1 MPRLSD
7 LQQAAPVRLSDV
19 QPRRPAYQ
27 KIDPKSVTTET
38 EALDAAFLAERAGD
52 QASADALRARA
63 REIMTD
69 GMSFGDKLFA
79 GIGKSAYDTARGVGQ
94 LFGAVDEKAVAEAR
108 ARDEALMDTG
118 AGLFGN
124 IAGQALQM
132 AVPLGGGGR
141 VASLLGRAAPYANAA
156 ARGAVFAGLQGT
168 TEGESRATNAAIGGA
183 LGAAGQGVADF
194 AGRIAR
200 GVDMDEVTRGLLA
213 RAEDAGL
220 RLNVG
225 QVTENQLAR
234 NIISQMERLPFS
246 GARKAND
253 ANQAAFN
260 RAVAKTIG
268 VADDKI
274 TSDVFSTA
282 KGNIGAEFER
292 LASQNQLQVTP
303 ELIGRINT
311 LRDEAIRLGD
321 PDTARAVSSWSDEI
335 LGKIESPTNPFSG
348 VGGAPGTGTIPGRAY
363 QSFDSRVGKIMKAG
377 GQPAHY
383 LGELRGLLRSAMD
396 ESIAPAD
403 QAAWQ
408 LARQQWGNLKT
419 IEPLVA
425 KSPTGD
431 IAPAQLMGRVTADN
445 AGKVRMASGNGGR
458 LGELAQVGSR
468 FFRQAPDSGTADRLM
483 VNAGLLGSVLG
494 AQQLDLISPEQAA
507 LLGGVLAGNRTA
519 LGILRNPAVVSGTSP
534 VLQGA
539 ARTAAL
545 ARTVPAAMGNA
556 RSREEPV
563 RRLTLEEAKRLNS
576 R

>member
-38 EALDAAFLAERAGD
+38 EALYAAFLAERAGD

-69 GMSFGDKLFA
+69 DMSFGDKLFA

-94 LFGAVDEKAVAEAR
+94 LFGVVDEQDVAEAR

-118 AGLFGN
+118 AGLVGN

-156 ARGAVFAGLQGT
+156 TRGAVFAGLQGT

-225 QVTENQLAR
+225 QVTENPMVR
-234 NIISQMERLPFS
+234 TVVSQMERLPFS
-246 GARKAND
+246 GASKAND
-253 ANQAAFN
+253 ANQTAFN
-260 RAVAKTIG
+260 RAVGGTFGA
-268 VADDKI
+268 ADDKV
-274 TSDVFSTA
+274 TADVFRAA
-282 KGNIGAEFER
+282 KGRIGSEFER
-292 LASQNQLQVTP
+292 LSEQNALRVTP
-303 ELIGRINT
+303 ELQAT
-311 LRDEAIRLGD
+311 LSSISDDASRLTAGD
-321 PDTARAVSSWSDEI
+321 GTGRAVSNWVSDLLSKAED
-335 LGKIESPTNPFSG
+335 G
-348 VGGAPGTGTIPGRAY
+348 VIPGRVY
-363 QSFDSRVGKIMKAG
+363 QSFDSKIGKAMKAG
-377 GQPAHY
+377 GEAANY
-383 LGELRGLLRSAMD
+383 LGDVRSAVRAAMD

-483 VNAGLLGSVLG
+483 VNAGILGSVLG

-507 LLGGVLAGNRTA
+507 LLGGILAGNRTA

>member
-94 LFGAVDEKAVAEAR
+94 LFGVVDEQDVAEAR

-118 AGLFGN
+118 AGLVGN

-156 ARGAVFAGLQGT
+156 TRGAVFAGLQGT
-168 TEGESRATNAAIGGA
+168 TEGENRATNAAIGGA

-225 QVTENQLAR
+225 QVTENPMVR
-234 NIISQMERLPFS
+234 TIVSQMERLPFS
-246 GARKAND
+246 GARATRD
-253 ANQAAFN
+253 ANQTAFN
-260 RAVAKTIG
+260 RAVGGTFGA
-268 VADDKI
+268 ADDKV
-274 TSDVFSTA
+274 TADVFRAA
-282 KGNIGAEFER
+282 KGRIGGEFER
-292 LASQNQLQVTP
+292 LSEQNALRVTP
-303 ELIGRINT
+303 ELQAT
-311 LRDEAIRLGD
+311 LSSISDDASRLTAGD
-321 PDTARAVSSWSDEI
+321 GTGRAVSNWVNDLLSKAED
-335 LGKIESPTNPFSG
+335 G
-348 VGGAPGTGTIPGRAY
+348 VIPGRVY
-363 QSFDSRVGKIMKAG
+363 QSFDSKIGKAMKAG
-377 GQPAHY
+377 GEAANY
-383 LGELRGLLRSAMD
+383 LGDVRGAVRAAMD
-396 ESIAPAD
+396 ESVAPAD

-408 LARQQWGNLKT
+408 LARQQWANMKT
-419 IEPLVA
+419 VEPLVA
-425 KSPTGD
+425 KAPTGD

-445 AGKVRMASGNGGR
+445 AGKVRMASGGGGR

>member
-38 EALDAAFLAERAGD
+38 EALYAAFLAERAGD

-69 GMSFGDKLFA
+69 DMSFGDKLFA

-94 LFGAVDEKAVAEAR
+94 LFGVVDEQDVAEAR

-118 AGLFGN
+118 AGLVGN

-156 ARGAVFAGLQGT
+156 TRGAVFAGLQGT

-225 QVTENQLAR
+225 QVTENPMVR
-234 NIISQMERLPFS
+234 TVVSQMERLPFS
-246 GARKAND
+246 GASKAND
-253 ANQAAFN
+253 ANQTAFN
-260 RAVAKTIG
+260 RAVGGTFGA
-268 VADDKI
+268 ADDKV
-274 TSDVFSTA
+274 TADVFRAA
-282 KGNIGAEFER
+282 KGRIGSEFER
-292 LASQNQLQVTP
+292 LSEQNALRVTP
-303 ELIGRINT
+303 ELQAT
-311 LRDEAIRLGD
+311 LSSISDDASRLTAGD
-321 PDTARAVSSWSDEI
+321 GTGRAVSNWVSDLLSKAED
-335 LGKIESPTNPFSG
+335 G
-348 VGGAPGTGTIPGRAY
+348 VIPGRVY
-363 QSFDSRVGKIMKAG
+363 QSFDSKIGKAMKAG
-377 GQPAHY
+377 GEAANY
-383 LGELRGLLRSAMD
+383 LGDVRSAVRAAMD

-445 AGKVRMASGNGGR
+445 ASKVRMASGNGGR

-483 VNAGLLGSVLG
+483 VNAGILGSVLG

-507 LLGGVLAGNRTA
+507 LLGGILAGNRTA

-556 RSREEPV
+556 RSRDEPV